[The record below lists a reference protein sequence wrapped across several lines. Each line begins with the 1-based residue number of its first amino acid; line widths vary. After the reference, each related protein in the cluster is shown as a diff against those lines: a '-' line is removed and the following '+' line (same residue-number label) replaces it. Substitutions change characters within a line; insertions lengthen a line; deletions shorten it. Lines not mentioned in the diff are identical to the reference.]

1 MNKDQILQINAN
13 LKYIEYLLNIFDN
26 ESENITLKEIKSK
39 FQTEFKTKPILLNQY
54 FGIIRLLPLILIKET
69 YKSLKI
75 ELKGDIEKI
84 KEDPALTTSQKIVDG
99 YEMFC
104 YENATP
110 EEDSTALVKDGYKTM
125 GCFFREGIMS
135 YSIGFVVNY
144 KVREKINVFNAM
156 VDSFKLIDKMNHSE
170 LERI

>member
-84 KEDPALTTSQKIVDG
+84 KIIRDSIAHNSFEINEFGYLFKNNNHEIMFSYDEFQLFLHKI
-99 YEMFC
+99 
-104 YENATP
+104 EN
-110 EEDSTALVKDGYKTM
+110 EFYK
-125 GCFFREGIMS
+125 
-135 YSIGFVVNY
+135 
-144 KVREKINVFNAM
+144 KP
-156 VDSFKLIDKMNHSE
+156 
-170 LERI
+170 